1 MEQDRYLWVIQAHT
15 TENGAQMLDEWNRD
29 LARLLLQTT
38 LLALDMIAASG
49 RDDGRRLESEA
60 TTVVDALFQL
70 RLVAAIRAAGGRLGA
85 EVLLRDLPE
94 VSPALSEGL
103 DCFSTVVTAPDKG
116 AQSWLRENGG
126 LLERAFNSARVAHM
140 AGTAMKMNAIENFA
154 EFQYMAGLPNL
165 RDFAGTSEDIAICLL
180 SAKARGADRQRPS
193 I

>member
-1 MEQDRYLWVIQAHT
+1 
-15 TENGAQMLDEWNRD
+15 MLDEWNRD
-29 LARLLLQTT
+29 LTWLLLRAT
-38 LLALDMIAASG
+38 LLTLDMIAASG

-60 TTVVDALFQL
+60 TPVVDALFQL
-70 RLVAAIRAAGGRLGA
+70 RLVAAIRAAGGRQGA

-103 DCFSTVVTAPDKG
+103 DCFSTGVTAPDRS
-116 AQSWLRENGG
+116 AQSWLRANGG

>member
-1 MEQDRYLWVIQAHT
+1 M
-15 TENGAQMLDEWNRD
+15 
-29 LARLLLQTT
+29 
-38 LLALDMIAASG
+38 
-49 RDDGRRLESEA
+49 
-60 TTVVDALFQL
+60 
-70 RLVAAIRAAGGRLGA
+70 
-85 EVLLRDLPE
+85 LLRDLPE

-103 DCFSTVVTAPDKG
+103 DCLSTVVTAPDRG

>member
-1 MEQDRYLWVIQAHT
+1 
-15 TENGAQMLDEWNRD
+15 MLDEWNRD
-29 LARLLLQTT
+29 LTRLLLRAT
-38 LLALDMIAASG
+38 LLTLDMIAASG

-70 RLVAAIRAAGGRLGA
+70 RLVAAIRAGGRQGA
-85 EVLLRDLPE
+85 EVLLCDLPE
-94 VSPALSEGL
+94 ASPALSEGL
-103 DCFSTVVTAPDKG
+103 DCYSTGVTAPDRG

-180 SAKARGADRQRPS
+180 SAKARGAGGQRPS